1 MIKHSRNDL
10 KDKSYNKKVLEIQ
23 SLTLFQIKMEQTGH
37 YVWSGLWKKNIPKS

>member
-1 MIKHSRNDL
+1 MIL
-10 KDKSYNKKVLEIQ
+10 KIHNIIKKVLEIQ